1 VILVAW
7 TTLSSPASAAGLTPE
22 TLAAWERYIAHSEG
36 KMTPQSAAGAKPLPP
51 RRPDGVMI
59 DIPGGTIHHWRGSA
73 IARGVTV
80 DQVVRALTYPGSPPP
95 QEDVRESRVLA
106 RSGDTLRVYLK
117 LERRAIVTVVYD
129 TEHLV
134 TFSRHSPRLATSRS
148 VATSIA
154 ETGGGDRG
162 FLWRLNSY
170 WRYTQ
175 VDDDVRI
182 DVESISLSRDVPR
195 VVRPVAGPIVA
206 RVARESLVRTLES
219 VRTFLERQDVVGSG

>member
-1 VILVAW
+1 VTARRSAAVIVVVW
-7 TTLSSPASAAGLTPE
+7 TALSSPTFAAELTPE
-22 TLAAWERYIAHSEG
+22 TIAAWKRYIAE
-36 KMTPQSAAGAKPLPP
+36 TEARQPP
-51 RRPDGVMI
+51 RRAARPDGVMI
-59 DIPGGTIHHWRGSA
+59 DVPGGTIHHWRGSTV
-73 IARGVTV
+73 ARGVTV
-80 DQVVRALTYPGSPPP
+80 DHVVRALMQPGTPPP

-106 RSGDTLRVYLK
+106 RTGDTLRVYLK

-148 VATSIA
+148 IATRIA
-154 ETGGGDRG
+154 ETGGGDRD

-175 VDDDVRI
+175 EGDNVRI
-182 DVESISLSRDVPR
+182 EVESISLSRDVPR
-195 VVRPVAGPIVA
+195 LVRPVAGPIVT

-219 VRTFLERQDVVGSG
+219 VRTFVEVGRR